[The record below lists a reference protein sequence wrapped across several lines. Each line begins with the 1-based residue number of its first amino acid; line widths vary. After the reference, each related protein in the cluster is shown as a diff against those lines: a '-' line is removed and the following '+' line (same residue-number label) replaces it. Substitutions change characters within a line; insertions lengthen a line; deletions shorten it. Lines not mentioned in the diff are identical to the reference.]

1 MRGDEMLGPL
11 ELLGEWV
18 VAEIGGE
25 AEVVKK
31 VDVEVG
37 GEVDAIDFNEIG
49 FRIWF
54 PDGVD

>member
-11 ELLGEWV
+11 ELPGEWV
-18 VAEIGGE
+18 VTDIGGE

-37 GEVDAIDFNEIG
+37 GEVDAIDLSEIG